1 MINKQELNMATISQ
15 SLKRLKLSYLYK
27 NIDTVVQRAKD
38 ARLSSIETL
47 AYALHS
53 EVENRE
59 ARRIDIGMKLA
70 NFPRVCTIEGF
81 QFNCG
86 TDINPEQVRDLA
98 RLEWLE
104 AKKNLFLLG
113 PPGVGKTHLA
123 IAFGRLAVEH
133 NYSTTFVSATQLLK
147 QLKEA
152 RTEGRLDAKL
162 LQYTKPKLLI
172 IDEIGY
178 LPVEPQTAYLFFQLV
193 SARYEVSSTILTS
206 NRSIGEWGLIFG
218 DTVAATAILDRLMHH
233 SEILMIRGESYRIRE
248 KLRQGLIKADKKE
261 RRNGDE

>member
-1 MINKQELNMATISQ
+1 MFDKQELNRESIGRN
-15 SLKRLKLSYLYK
+15 LKRLKLSFLNK
-27 NIDTVVQRAKD
+27 NIDNVLQQAKE
-38 ARLSSIETL
+38 ARLSTTETL
-47 AYALHS
+47 AYALAC

-59 ARRIDIGMKLA
+59 VRRIDIGLKLA

-86 TDINPEQVRDLA
+86 TDINPEQVRDLS

-123 IAFGRLAVEH
+123 IAFGRLAVAH

-147 QLKEA
+147 QLRDA
-152 RTEGRLDAKL
+152 QLEGRLDAKL
-162 LQYTKPKLLI
+162 MQFTKPKLLI

-193 SARYEVSSTILTS
+193 SARYETSSTILTS

-248 KLRQGLIKADKKE
+248 KLRQGLIKSGNKE
-261 RRNGDE
+261 QEHDSE